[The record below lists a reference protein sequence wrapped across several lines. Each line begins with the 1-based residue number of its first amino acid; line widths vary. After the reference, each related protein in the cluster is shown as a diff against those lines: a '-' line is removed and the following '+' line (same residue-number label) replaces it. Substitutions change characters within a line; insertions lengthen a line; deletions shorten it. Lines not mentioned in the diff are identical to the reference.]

1 MASDETTVEI
11 RVEYDL
17 EDKSGEIRADFP
29 SEDRDSRDPVAEAL
43 FSAVAKGVSEEL
55 EAEGV
60 RAIGGGESKDDENAV
75 VHVLGTDDDVPQM

>member
-17 EDKSGEIRADFP
+17 EDKSGQIRADFP
-29 SEDRDSRDPVAEAL
+29 SEDRDSRDPAAESL
-43 FSAVAKGVSEEL
+43 FSAVARAVKEEL

-60 RAIGGGESKDDENAV
+60 RSIAGGETLDDANAV
-75 VHVLGTDDDVPQM
+75 AHDLGTDDDVNMI